1 MKKLAIVLSITVN
14 VVLINAQKV
23 QQKNVPTLVQSALQ
37 KQFPDAKNV
46 KWEKEHGNYE
56 AGFQSKGTKY
66 SALVNMSGKII
77 ETEVPVDI
85 SSFPAQSKQFILKKY
100 PNQKIKETSKITDA
114 NGIVTYEAEVD
125 GKDVIFDTKGNFL
138 KETKD

>member
-1 MKKLAIVLSITVN
+1 MKKLAIILTITGSM
-14 VVLINAQKV
+14 VLINAQKI
-23 QQKNVPTLVQSALQ
+23 QQKDIPVSVQSALQ

-66 SALVNMSGKII
+66 SVLVNASGNIM

-85 SSFPAQSKQFILKKY
+85 NSFPAQSKQFILKKY
-100 PNQKIKETSKITDA
+100 PNQKIKETAKITDSK
-114 NGIVTYEAEVD
+114 GVVTYEAEVN
-125 GKDVIFDTKGNFL
+125 GKDLIFDTKGNFL
-138 KETKD
+138 KEIKD

>member
-1 MKKLAIVLSITVN
+1 MKKLTIVLSITVN

-56 AGFQSKGTKY
+56 AGFQSKGIKY
-66 SALVNMSGKII
+66 SVLVNSSGTLL
-77 ETEVPVDI
+77 ETEIPVAI
-85 SSFPAQSKQFILKKY
+85 NSFPAQSKAFILKKY
-100 PNQKIKETSKITDA
+100 PNQKIKETSKITDSK
-114 NGIVTYEAEVD
+114 GVVTYEAEVN